1 MESYSTLFSAWL
13 FLFNKMFFYLHLYCC
28 VCQFVPFYC
37 WVVFHWLDTRQFV
50 FLHSLIDGCL
60 CCFQGLAITNKS
72 AKNLLEYPMLE
83 GFIISYRKAI
93 LSIFLSPYAV
103 RKQYTYSTGEK
114 ISKVINL
121 QAKIMGGRLGLGSVG
136 SFEIPRSQESRV
148 WKAGTEQV
156 LHPSAPSCSGPLCT
170 WSQHGIDSCVHVP
183 TWNRLSKL
191 GPSSRTAW
199 GHQIE
204 LTVESAIQIHTQ
216 FNAKSW
222 EEPLGDSPHLRD
234 LSSSRGN
241 SQHPTWVFTAHTK
254 LTPYFIS
261 FFTASF
267 HILSITYLSWIINV
281 LSLQKLNYLTFT
293 ATLRARSHYYPH
305 FMIEEIGT
313 ERLSNLPELCSH

>member
-1 MESYSTLFSAWL
+1 MDIT
-13 FLFNKMFFYLHLYCC
+13 
-28 VCQFVPFYC
+28 VI
-37 WVVFHWLDTRQFV
+37 
-50 FLHSLIDGCL
+50 HSLIDGCL

-170 WSQHGIDSCVHVP
+170 
-183 TWNRLSKL
+183 
-191 GPSSRTAW
+191 
-199 GHQIE
+199 
-204 LTVESAIQIHTQ
+204 
-216 FNAKSW
+216 
-222 EEPLGDSPHLRD
+222 
-234 LSSSRGN
+234 
-241 SQHPTWVFTAHTK
+241 
-254 LTPYFIS
+254 
-261 FFTASF
+261 
-267 HILSITYLSWIINV
+267 
-281 LSLQKLNYLTFT
+281 
-293 ATLRARSHYYPH
+293 
-305 FMIEEIGT
+305 
-313 ERLSNLPELCSH
+313 